1 MKRCH
6 MLLGWFHLSLRVP
19 PLCSCCRSKQGKH
32 QAARRPHVP
41 SCPIPRCPAP
51 WGSVPLTEGC
61 LSGSRHFTAAPLQ
74 PESSPFYIWGNQ
86 ALRSLSQTKRT
97 ELGNRATVARG
108 QTPALTLTRAVNE
121 GRSWESAL
129 MLCPPRLLPGR
140 LPGVKVLEWSQ
151 DGLRSYCVWMGLWL
165 KPGVCPNVR
174 IIIVGGKAK
183 RHAVL
188 EQPFWLP
195 ASVAARLWRA
205 LGSCTY
211 WRRVGSELPSA
222 SVSNRTSWSVWHT
235 AALSHSA
242 IWKQHTTWK
251 WLESCEG
258 KWSSKITRIFKIWND
273 SYFKITW
280 RVFLVLEA
288 LKIYIF
294 YLFFSVLSKRILY
307 VWMNHHHLFMPVLS
321 GTFWL
326 F

>member
-1 MKRCH
+1 MV
-6 MLLGWFHLSLRVP
+6 GFISLWVSRPCVLVAAPNKESTRLPGGPTSPAVPFPTVP
-19 PLCSCCRSKQGKH
+19 PREALCPWPRAAC
-32 QAARRPHVP
+32 QAAGISQLLHYSQSHP
-41 SCPIPRCPAP
+41 
-51 WGSVPLTEGC
+51 
-61 LSGSRHFTAAPLQ
+61 HFTF
-74 PESSPFYIWGNQ
+74 EETRRWGVYPRQ
-86 ALRSLSQTKRT
+86 WGP

-121 GRSWESAL
+121 GRSWGSAL

-205 LGSCTY
+205 LGSSTY

-235 AALSHSA
+235 AALSHGA